1 MIERYFLEQRFNEYM
16 VKKYLFERFRRAMI
30 GEIRIYKTP
39 LGDRIV
45 IACAR
50 PQVIVGRKGINLRRI
65 AEELKEKFGLENPQ
79 IDVREVENP
88 DLEPLIVAARIANRL
103 ARWGPKR
110 FRKIA
115 AITIEEVMNAG
126 AKGVEIVMAGK
137 LPGERGKH
145 WKFKKGYIPK
155 CGEAAIFQ
163 VKEAFIDITLPPG
176 NYGIRVKILPP
187 DVKMPDEIKIKD
199 IPLEDLEKKVK
210 EIEEGGG
217 TEKDE

>member
-1 MIERYFLEQRFNEYM
+1 MIERFFLEQRFNEYL
-16 VKKYLFERFRRAMI
+16 VKKYLFEKFRRAMI

-50 PQVIVGRKGINLRRI
+50 PQIIVGRKGINLGRI

-79 IDVREVENP
+79 IDVKEVENP
-88 DLEPLIVAARIANRL
+88 DLEPLIVAARIASRL

-115 AITIEEVMNAG
+115 AITLKEVMDAG
-126 AKGVEIVMAGK
+126 ARGVEIIMAGK
-137 LPGERGKH
+137 LPGERGKR

-155 CGEAAIFQ
+155 CGEAAIFK

-187 DVKMPDEIKIKD
+187 DVKMPDEINIRE
-199 IPLEDLEKKVK
+199 ISLEELEKKVGVS
-210 EIEEGGG
+210 EEAGG
-217 TEKDE
+217 TEKNE

>member
-1 MIERYFLEQRFNEYM
+1 MIERFFLEQRFNEYL

-30 GEIRIYKTP
+30 GEIKIYKTP
-39 LGDRIV
+39 LGDRIL
-45 IACAR
+45 ISCAR
-50 PQVIVGRKGINLRRI
+50 PQIIVGRKGINLKRI

-88 DLEPLIVAARIANRL
+88 NLEPLIIAARIARRL

-115 AITIEEVMNAG
+115 AITLKEVMDAG
-126 AKGVEIVMAGK
+126 ARGVEIIMAGK
-137 LPGERGKH
+137 LPGERGKK

-176 NYGIRVKILPP
+176 NYGISVKILPP
-187 DVKMPDEIKIKD
+187 DAKMPDEVRIKE
-199 IPLEDLEKKVK
+199 IPLEELKV
-210 EIEEGGG
+210 ESDEEGGG
-217 TEKDE
+217 SKKNEQ